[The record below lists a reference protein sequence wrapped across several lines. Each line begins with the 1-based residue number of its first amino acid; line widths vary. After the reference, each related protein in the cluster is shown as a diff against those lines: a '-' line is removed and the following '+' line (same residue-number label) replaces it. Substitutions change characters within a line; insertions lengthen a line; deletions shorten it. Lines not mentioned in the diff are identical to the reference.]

1 MVATAHG
8 SVIVQPKGCAITGK
22 WAVKPGTESHFSV
35 PGPLQDMAARLSTVR
50 LALSKAVATRGSPFA
65 RLGRGSAARAALAHQ
80 QGMSSKSQPAQ
91 HAPPALPTK
100 AFPPMPP
107 PTVVSPTLPDVPCA
121 AAKVHAAVKEEQG
134 PEWPLGGREGHL
146 AREAARE
153 AESKRLGQGS
163 LAASLAEHERQ
174 AEEEEP
180 ADAAP
185 KEEPAGDFDDS
196 GAPKEEP
203 GGDSDDS
210 GWGSWGGGSPPPENT
225 LLERSMGAFASA
237 IAAEAG
243 ARSLRKAEAL
253 GKLRASASATLAAS
267 TSTGA
272 SSEIPA
278 RKGKAFAEAA
288 GLRGSARAEAV
299 AFVAVFLASALALLD
314 TRQL

>member
-1 MVATAHG
+1 MVATDHG
-8 SVIVQPKGCAITGK
+8 SVIVLPKGSAITGK

-50 LALSKAVATRGSPFA
+50 LALTKAVATRGSPFA
-65 RLGRGSAARAALAHQ
+65 RLGRGSAARAALGKAA
-80 QGMSSKSQPAQ
+80 SQPA
-91 HAPPALPTK
+91 APDLPYKAL
-100 AFPPMPP
+100 PPMPP
-107 PTVVSPTLPDVPCA
+107 PTVVPPTLPDVPCA
-121 AAKVHAAVKEEQG
+121 AAKVHAAVKEEQRK
-134 PEWPLGGREGHL
+134 EEVLRHV
-146 AREAARE
+146 ARKAARD
-153 AESKRLGQGS
+153 AESKRLGTSS
-163 LAASLAEHERQ
+163 LATSLAMSAK

-210 GWGSWGGGSPPPENT
+210 AWGSWGGGCADPTPQNT
-225 LLERSMGAFASA
+225 LLERSMDAFASA

-267 TSTGA
+267 TGA
-272 SSEIPA
+272 SSETLPA
-278 RKGKAFAEAA
+278 KAKPSGKR
-288 GLRGSARAEAV
+288 RGSEEAPVPKPSRARHHPSPVAEEAPV
-299 AFVAVFLASALALLD
+299 PKPS
-314 TRQL
+314 RSWRY

>member
-1 MVATAHG
+1 MVK
-8 SVIVQPKGCAITGK
+8 S
-22 WAVKPGTESHFSV
+22 GTESHFSV

-100 AFPPMPP
+100 ALPPMPP
-107 PTVVSPTLPDVPCA
+107 PTVVPPTLPDVPCA
-121 AAKVHAAVKEEQG
+121 AAKVHAAVKEEQR
-134 PEWPLGGREGHL
+134 PEWPLGGGEGHL
-146 AREAARE
+146 AREAARD
-153 AESKRLGQGS
+153 AESKRLGQSS
-163 LAASLAEHERQ
+163 LATSLAMSAK

-210 GWGSWGGGSPPPENT
+210 GWGSWGGGSPPREH
-225 LLERSMGAFASA
+225 A
-237 IAAEAG
+237 
-243 ARSLRKAEAL
+243 
-253 GKLRASASATLAAS
+253 
-267 TSTGA
+267 
-272 SSEIPA
+272 
-278 RKGKAFAEAA
+278 
-288 GLRGSARAEAV
+288 ARAEHGRFCV
-299 AFVAVFLASALALLD
+299 
-314 TRQL
+314 RHCC